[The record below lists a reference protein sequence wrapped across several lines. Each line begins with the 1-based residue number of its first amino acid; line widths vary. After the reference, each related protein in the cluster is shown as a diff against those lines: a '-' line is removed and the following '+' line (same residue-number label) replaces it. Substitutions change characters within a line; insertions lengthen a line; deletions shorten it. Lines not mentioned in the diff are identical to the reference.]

1 MAYQRV
7 SAYGWWESGRGVGGG
22 GRERFGRIRGRGEMR
37 VCVVNVTVILIVM
50 FPPMPH
56 MNQPLGELRLGTH
69 GLDLLTEWRSA
80 TNSAGRSD
88 VGATGHS
95 SGTTRS
101 RVMNNRQHKKTSFV
115 FFLFFVSGFLRK
127 NSNLLRFFGI

>member
-37 VCVVNVTVILIVM
+37 VCVVNVPVILIVM
-50 FPPMPH
+50 FPTMPH

-95 SGTTRS
+95 SSTAHAHKHTHTHTHTHTRT
-101 RVMNNRQHKKTSFV
+101 RN
-115 FFLFFVSGFLRK
+115 
-127 NSNLLRFFGI
+127 